1 MSHRCFRLFRIV
13 RRSDKIE
20 SPILIFT
27 VFLEINRFRR
37 SCNYSEYCSRNLIG
51 CHGLPYCTL
60 IDDDRTTMNV
70 TVVDSDPSDDDYRN
84 AVILGCGTCCENI
97 QYYVPASSFFDPVF
111 DTSIVVRLIVE

>member
-97 QYYVPASSFFDPVF
+97 QYYVPASSFFVRVV
-111 DTSIVVRLIVE
+111 DTTIVARLIVE

>member
-1 MSHRCFRLFRIV
+1 
-13 RRSDKIE
+13 
-20 SPILIFT
+20 
-27 VFLEINRFRR
+27 
-37 SCNYSEYCSRNLIG
+37 
-51 CHGLPYCTL
+51 
-60 IDDDRTTMNV
+60 MNV